1 MPVHW
6 QRCTL
11 EGLETWMSPDSSPI
25 QRAVMLIVVSLKGG
39 ISGDTMVLIVMVL
52 TLSYLVDTIV
62 LIVVVVTLMALIL
75 VVLTLVLVSHQ
86 W

>member
-1 MPVHW
+1 M
-6 QRCTL
+6 
-11 EGLETWMSPDSSPI
+11 SPI

-75 VVLTLVLVSHQ
+75 VVLTLVLVTPMVRSPDSSVRGIRKSLTL
-86 W
+86 WY